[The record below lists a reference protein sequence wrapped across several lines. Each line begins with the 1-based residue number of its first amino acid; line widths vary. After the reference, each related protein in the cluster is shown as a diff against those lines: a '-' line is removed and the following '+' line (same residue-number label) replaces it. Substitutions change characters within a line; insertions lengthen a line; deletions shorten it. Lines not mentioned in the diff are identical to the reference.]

1 MLGNPPSQVIAS
13 GRANIVGPVGTP
25 EHIDEG
31 AILFTHAGTLMISLI
46 WNVSEWRV
54 MTRQPRH

>member
-1 MLGNPPSQVIAS
+1 MLGNPLSQVIAS
-13 GRANIVGPVGTP
+13 GRANIVRPVGTP

-46 WNVSEWRV
+46 
-54 MTRQPRH
+54 

>member
-13 GRANIVGPVGTP
+13 RRANIVGRIGTT
-25 EHIDEG
+25 EHVDEG

-46 WNVSEWRV
+46 
-54 MTRQPRH
+54 